1 MLAALGYY
9 AGAKLGLALT
19 FSPHPISVLWPPNS
33 ILLAAL
39 LLAPASSWW
48 MILLAVFPVHLL
60 AELQGGVPLVMVL
73 CWFVSNASEALI
85 GAAGVRILLKEP
97 PAFDTMR
104 NAGIFLLFAVL
115 LAPFLSSFLDAA
127 FVSFIGWGESG
138 YWQLWR
144 TRFFSNILATLTIVP
159 VILTW
164 VSIDAKALR
173 TAGPVRIGESA
184 VLLFG
189 LLAVGVVVF
198 DAHPVG
204 VVPALLY
211 LPLPFL
217 LWAALRFGP
226 AGSSAAF
233 MIFAFL
239 VIWGAGHGRGPF
251 VTGNPVDNA
260 LSVQLFLA
268 FVGTTLLVLVAGVQE
283 ARNSER
289 RLRSSEERF
298 ATAFRFSPDAMVITR
313 KSDGRLIDVNDR
325 CLTMF
330 DYRREDVV
338 GRTVQELDLYLEPR
352 DRERLLASTSEPGA
366 VRDFDLA
373 FRTRKG
379 EVLNTIVKTEA
390 VEMGGIPCLV
400 TIIHDVTKLKRTE
413 ESLRRNDERFQHVL
427 RATNDVV
434 YDWDVVADSLWWN
447 GNGDAY
453 FGKMSE
459 NGPCTRAR
467 WAAALHPED
476 RERVT
481 SRLDAMLKAGGG
493 VSDTEYRLR
502 RVDGNYAHV
511 HGRGFVVRDASGR
524 PLRMIGSLMDITD
537 RKRAEDAN
545 QRLAHVSRLAVLGE
559 LTASIAHEINQPLG
573 AILSNA
579 DAAEILLDSEVVPVD
594 ELRQIVK
601 DIRKD
606 DIRAGEVIRHMRSLT
621 RRRNLSMQPFDLNR
635 AIDDVI
641 RLVNVDLGRHR
652 VAVDAE
658 FAPLPIVYGDQV
670 HVQQVVLNLILNG
683 VDAMADTPAARR
695 RLRITTARCE
705 SGGVEVSVTDSG
717 PGIAHDQA
725 EDLFASFYTTKPDGV
740 GLGLSIARSIV
751 EAHGGAIWAETRPEG
766 GARFSF
772 VLPGQSARTGAG
784 GAAA

>member
-1 MLAALGYY
+1 
-9 AGAKLGLALT
+9 
-19 FSPHPISVLWPPNS
+19 
-33 ILLAAL
+33 
-39 LLAPASSWW
+39 
-48 MILLAVFPVHLL
+48 
-60 AELQGGVPLVMVL
+60 
-73 CWFVSNASEALI
+73 
-85 GAAGVRILLKEP
+85 
-97 PAFDTMR
+97 
-104 NAGIFLLFAVL
+104 
-115 LAPFLSSFLDAA
+115 
-127 FVSFIGWGESG
+127 
-138 YWQLWR
+138 
-144 TRFFSNILATLTIVP
+144 
-159 VILTW
+159 
-164 VSIDAKALR
+164 
-173 TAGPVRIGESA
+173 
-184 VLLFG
+184 
-189 LLAVGVVVF
+189 
-198 DAHPVG
+198 
-204 VVPALLY
+204 
-211 LPLPFL
+211 
-217 LWAALRFGP
+217 
-226 AGSSAAF
+226 
-233 MIFAFL
+233 
-239 VIWGAGHGRGPF
+239 
-251 VTGNPVDNA
+251 
-260 LSVQLFLA
+260 
-268 FVGTTLLVLVAGVQE
+268 
-283 ARNSER
+283 
-289 RLRSSEERF
+289 
-298 ATAFRFSPDAMVITR
+298 
-313 KSDGRLIDVNDR
+313 
-325 CLTMF
+325 
-330 DYRREDVV
+330 
-338 GRTVQELDLYLEPR
+338 
-352 DRERLLASTSEPGA
+352 
-366 VRDFDLA
+366 
-373 FRTRKG
+373 KG

-545 QRLAHVSRLAVLGE
+545 QRLAHVSRLAGLGG
-559 LTASIAHEINQPLG
+559 LTASLAHEINQPAG

-579 DAAEILLDSEVVPVD
+579 DAAELLLDSEVVPVD